1 MLFIVPYIK
10 RILKPALDLSKDP
23 KVKLPLIYIYERVY
37 FYLVKSFVPNPK
49 FAQIRFHFE
58 MMIIIISM
66 FIIFCFLTRTFLLY
80 IKKYS

>member
-10 RILKPALDLSKDP
+10 RILKPALDLSKDL
-23 KVKLPLIYIYERVY
+23 KVNYLSYIYERVY

-58 MMIIIISM
+58 MMIIIISYS
-66 FIIFCFLTRTFLLY
+66 IFCFLTHFFDIY
-80 IKKYS
+80 